1 MKKYSMTQ
9 DEYLNRDH
17 SGEYRAS
24 KWCLII
30 CGIGLIVLVIK
41 ALI

>member
-1 MKKYSMTQ
+1 MKKPYMTQ
-9 DEYLNRDH
+9 EEYLNRDH

-24 KWCLII
+24 KWCLFI
-30 CGIGLIVLVIK
+30 CGIGLIVLIIK